1 MIPTISETEEYAL
14 LKPCE
19 QSGWA
24 EDLSKSSA
32 NIDSAHRERD
42 AKWANIQA
50 IQTFGRARIRANFPR
65 PSLGF
70 AKYAPMSTKEDVL
83 AVGHKL
89 KFSLF
94 RKVDPHYGAPFTN
107 IQKLGPKN

>member
-24 EDLSKSSA
+24 EDFSKSSA
-32 NIDSAHRERD
+32 NIDTAHRERV

-50 IQTFGRARIRANFPR
+50 IQTFG
-65 PSLGF
+65 
-70 AKYAPMSTKEDVL
+70 
-83 AVGHKL
+83 
-89 KFSLF
+89 
-94 RKVDPHYGAPFTN
+94 
-107 IQKLGPKN
+107 